1 MSRLSHLDEQGAAR
15 MVDVSHKPFTAR
27 EATAEAVIALSADAF
42 AEVME
47 GTAPKGDVF
56 AAARIAGIQ
65 AAKKTA
71 ELIPLCHAIPISSVS
86 IDFEPIENRHALR
99 IETTAKTT
107 AQTGVEMEALVAASI
122 AALTVYDMVKA
133 IDKAAVVEAV
143 RLLAKAGGKSGEYR
157 STGRFRPAE
166 KTARQQATAKSAAI
180 PLMHEA
186 TAPRPKADNTAE
198 REAFRAFMT
207 GRHLRA
213 TEWAKQADVPASHIY
228 AYLTGR
234 SRALPHDV
242 AERLAKAARVR
253 VEDMFAAK
261 PD

>member
-1 MSRLSHLDEQGAAR
+1 MTKLSHLDDQGSAR
-15 MVDVSHKPFTAR
+15 MVDVSHKPSTAR
-27 EATAEAVIALSADAF
+27 EATAEAIVAMSADAF
-42 AEVME
+42 AEVMG
-47 GTAPKGDVF
+47 GTAPKGDVL

-71 ELIPLCHAIPISSVS
+71 DLIPLCHAIPISSVS
-86 IDFEPIENRHALR
+86 ITFEAIEDQRALR
-99 IETTAKTT
+99 ITATAKTT

-133 IDKAAVVEAV
+133 IDKAAVIEAV
-143 RLLAKAGGKSGEYR
+143 RLLAKSGGKSGEYR
-157 STGRFRPAE
+157 STGGFKPVTKAGRQHPARS
-166 KTARQQATAKSAAI
+166 TAV

-186 TAPRPKADNTAE
+186 TAPRRKADNTAE
-198 REAFRAFMT
+198 REAFRTFMT
-207 GRHLRA
+207 DRHLRA

-234 SRALPHDV
+234 SHALPREV
-242 AERLAKAARVR
+242 AERLAKAACAR

-261 PD
+261 SG

>member
-1 MSRLSHLDEQGAAR
+1 

-42 AEVME
+42 TEAIG
-47 GTAPKGDVF
+47 GTAPKGDVL

-86 IDFEPIENRHALR
+86 IDFEALEDRNALR
-99 IETTAKTT
+99 IKATAKTT
-107 AQTGVEMEALVAASI
+107 AQTGVEMEALVAVSI

-143 RLLAKAGGKSGEYR
+143 RLLAKTGGKSGEYR
-157 STGRFRPAE
+157 SIGGFKPAA
-166 KTARQQATAKSAAI
+166 KTARQRPAAKSAAI
-180 PLMHEA
+180 ALMHEA
-186 TAPRPKADNTAE
+186 TAPPPKADNTAE

-234 SRALPHDV
+234 SRDLPHEV

-253 VEDMFAAK
+253 VEDMFVAK
-261 PD
+261 PG